1 MITLN
6 LATKNKEQEL
16 IKTYLENNVSETL
29 AHKINNGV
37 EIVKDTKLLINKKD
51 LDGFMNYARDEAK
64 KLVDN
69 GKNYACVEDSTV
81 YGWSI
86 HYFEE
91 SSIEGTLY
99 NKDGTEYKPP
109 VKEKPKTES
118 KTITKTEPPKP
129 QNSQGSFFEL
139 FNTNPTEK
147 EIIEEKEYEP
157 DPLFDDEPLP
167 PKENKI
173 ERLND
178 TTLIDTKTGEVIFEK
193 QEKQLI
199 DKKYISIL
207 NSLLDGKIEVK
218 IWLKKNILNQ
228 FQSI

>member
-64 KLVDN
+64 KLADN

-81 YGWSI
+81 YGWAI

-167 PKENKI
+167 QKI
-173 ERLND
+173 NPIKRLD
-178 TTLIDTKTGEVIFEK
+178 ETTLVDTKTGEIIFEK
-193 QEKQLI
+193 NKKPLI
-199 DKKYISIL
+199 NQKYISIL

-218 IWLKKNILNQ
+218 ND
-228 FQSI
+228 

>member
-6 LATKNKEQEL
+6 LATNNKEQEL
-16 IKTYLENNVSETL
+16 IKTYLENNVSEPL
-29 AHKINNGV
+29 AKKINNGV

-64 KLVDN
+64 KLADT

-81 YGWSI
+81 YGWAI

-99 NKDGTEYKPP
+99 NKDGTLYKPP
-109 VKEKPKTES
+109 VKEKSKTETKS
-118 KTITKTEPPKP
+118 IQKTEPPKP
-129 QNSQGSFFEL
+129 QNSQGSFFEM
-139 FNTNPTEK
+139 FNNPPVN
-147 EIIEEKEYEP
+147 EIKEEKEYEP

-167 PKENKI
+167 PKGNKI

-178 TTLIDTKTGEVIFEK
+178 TTLIDTKTGEVIFES
-193 QEKQLI
+193 
-199 DKKYISIL
+199 KKDSMVDNKYFSVL
-207 NSLLDGKIEVK
+207 NSLLDDKLEAK
-218 IWLKKNILNQ
+218 YD
-228 FQSI
+228 

>member
-16 IKTYLENNVSETL
+16 IKTYLENNVSEPL
-29 AHKINNGV
+29 AKKINNGV

-64 KLVDN
+64 KLADT

-81 YGWSI
+81 YGWAI

-99 NKDGTEYKPP
+99 NRDGTLYKPP
-109 VKEKPKTES
+109 AKEKPKTET
-118 KTITKTEPPKP
+118 KAVQKTEPPKP
-129 QNSQGSFFEL
+129 QNSQGSFFEM
-139 FNTNPTEK
+139 FNNTPVNK
-147 EIIEEKEYEP
+147 IKEEKEYEP

-167 PKENKI
+167 PKINPIK
-173 ERLND
+173 RLD
-178 TTLIDTKTGEVIFEK
+178 ETTLVDTKTGEIIFEK
-193 QEKQLI
+193 NKKPLI
-199 DKKYISIL
+199 NQKYISIL

-218 IWLKKNILNQ
+218 ND
-228 FQSI
+228 